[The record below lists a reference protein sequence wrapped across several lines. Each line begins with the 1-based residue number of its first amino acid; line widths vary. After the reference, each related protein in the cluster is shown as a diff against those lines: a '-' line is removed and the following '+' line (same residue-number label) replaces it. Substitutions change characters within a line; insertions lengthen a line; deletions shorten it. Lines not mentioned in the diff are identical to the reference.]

1 MIGLN
6 EEERKELRD
15 LVARASDSEHAWIN
29 IVIRE
34 ERRRRYQKSM
44 VEQFGSFGNHM
55 IGYANKN
62 GTMEKVVQ

>member
-6 EEERKELRD
+6 EKERKEL
-15 LVARASDSEHAWIN
+15 LELALKASDRELVWLN
-29 IVIRE
+29 ITVRE

-62 GTMEKVVQ
+62 GTMHKQ